1 MEKEKVL
8 FVVLG
13 GTGDLTT
20 RKLFPAFVDL
30 IEKELIDKNSVFLGM
45 SRKDFTDSDYKEFL
59 VKNSKIKD
67 LKDIKLRYLR
77 GDFTDFSGIKSLKEF
92 IHKNGLQNLN
102 RIYYLSTSFNLFPNI
117 INSLKK
123 NELHKSLGFTR
134 IVFEKPFGSDLN

>member
-92 IHKNGLQNLN
+92 
-102 RIYYLSTSFNLFPNI
+102 LS
-117 INSLKK
+117 INSFSI
-123 NELHKSLGFTR
+123 KSTKAGNSFLVVKSPVPPKTTNRTFSFS
-134 IVFEKPFGSDLN
+134 I